1 MKRFFRIALIM
12 PSALS
17 LPCRRGPNEGFL
29 AESQGTYPAQRGS
42 PTECVLPYWAFVV
55 QSRLRR

>member
-1 MKRFFRIALIM
+1 MKRFFRIALIV

-17 LPCRRGPNEGFL
+17 LPYRRGPNEGFL
-29 AESQGTYPAQRGS
+29 VESQGTYPAHRGYG
-42 PTECVLPYWAFVV
+42 TECIFPYWALGG